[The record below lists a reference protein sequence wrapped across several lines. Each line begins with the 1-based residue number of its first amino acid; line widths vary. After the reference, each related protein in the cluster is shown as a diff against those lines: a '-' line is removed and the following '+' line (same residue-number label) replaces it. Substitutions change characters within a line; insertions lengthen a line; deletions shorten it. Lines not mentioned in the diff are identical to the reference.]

1 MILERAEE
9 ELHQL
14 RGYPEQLEIQQPP
27 LAGDLQPPLLPRRRR
42 AARDR
47 RYRALLRRRCVVPL
61 AAATAAAAL
70 LRRRQ
75 RQGSSSAGDGSRLNS
90 GDAAMPH
97 KQNQSKDAGST
108 RPWFTSKA
116 TDSSSS
122 SGGSSNGR
130 RRSSERLQAA
140 QIQSPPVDSGGILA
154 RLKNMKQVVDQLRKL
169 LADNDAYYS
178 FFLSLDQ
185 VKNQINLHAEL
196 QEAAVQLARD
206 NSGKEPLITELNSQC
221 QNIRDTELA
230 EAEEKLGELEKQME
244 ETLKLYSP
252 DSLLLNLENAMHEG
266 EEESKGLKKQF
277 LEQEMDL
284 SAFVQSYKEMRT
296 LYHRR
301 ALLHLAAKTSAI

>member
-75 RQGSSSAGDGSRLNS
+75 R
-90 GDAAMPH
+90 
-97 KQNQSKDAGST
+97 NQSKDAGST